1 MSQKSAGLLLYR
13 LQKGEI
19 EVFLV
24 HPGGPFWAKK
34 DEGAWSIP
42 KGLIEEGEDDLKAAK
57 REFEEETGQKI
68 SGNFIKL
75 EPLKQPG
82 GKIIWAWAVTGDI
95 ASRDVC
101 SNNFTLEW
109 PPKSGKFKEF
119 PEIDRGEW
127 FDLSQAK
134 TRILKGQLGFLE
146 QLHRYLHAD

>member
-109 PPKSGKFKEF
+109 PPKSVLTWG
-119 PEIDRGEW
+119 P
-127 FDLSQAK
+127 LSSMLIK
-134 TRILKGQLGFLE
+134 
-146 QLHRYLHAD
+146 